1 MLIINQIIWQMCNN
15 KFQVLNIKVA
25 FKYMYEKQLV
35 FTIPEAIYFIFI
47 ALLLIHDNV
56 GLLHLSHNI
65 VGIKFNKIVKRLI
78 NTSCSWPDSA
88 GSCGTSMVGLGDKL
102 SLSGRNWQNKKYIKQ
117 YWHHDIIY
125 TYLMQWIYTLT
136 HAMDH
141 LNSILKDTTR

>member
-1 MLIINQIIWQMCNN
+1 MCNN

-56 GLLHLSHNI
+56 GLLHLSRNI

-78 NTSCSWPDSA
+78 NTCCSDSGPDSA
-88 GSCGTSMVGLGDKL
+88 GSCSTSMVGLGDKL
-102 SLSGRNWQNKKYIKQ
+102 SLSGRNQQNKKYIKQ
-117 YWHHDIIY
+117 
-125 TYLMQWIYTLT
+125 
-136 HAMDH
+136 
-141 LNSILKDTTR
+141 